1 LRVSLQGI
9 SEDVSSITLEIED
22 RKGSIVLFAKYTEG
36 MRTKCGQCDQGVQN
50 VISKKLHIRCQAYKG
65 LKACNI
71 VRSRGIGFE
80 TLQVAKAKTKD
91 PRFLFKSSRPYT
103 HNVALR

>member
-1 LRVSLQGI
+1 MKWRLRVSLQGI

-22 RKGSIVLFAKYTEG
+22 RKGSIVFFAKYTED
-36 MRTKCGQCDQGVQN
+36 MRTTNQGVQN

-71 VRSRGIGFE
+71 VSSRGIGFE
-80 TLQVAKAKTKD
+80 TLQVGKAKTKD
-91 PRFLFKSSRPYT
+91 PQFLFKSSRPYR